1 MSEDTKTEAL
11 HDNMKRL
18 DTQAA
23 MLGFGLSAV
32 LSGLIAELIN
42 KGAIS
47 PNAVRDIVQTTRED
61 FNREIGPIG
70 APLETALRMIEGA
83 AHKPRGQA

>member
-1 MSEDTKTEAL
+1 MSEDIQEKQS
-11 HDNMKRL
+11 HDAMKRL

-42 KGAIS
+42 KDLIS
-47 PNAVRDIVQTTRED
+47 AKAVQDIVQVTRED
-61 FNREIGPIG
+61 FTRELGPIG
-70 APLETALRMIEGA
+70 APLETALLMLESA
-83 AHKPRGQA
+83 ARKPRGRV